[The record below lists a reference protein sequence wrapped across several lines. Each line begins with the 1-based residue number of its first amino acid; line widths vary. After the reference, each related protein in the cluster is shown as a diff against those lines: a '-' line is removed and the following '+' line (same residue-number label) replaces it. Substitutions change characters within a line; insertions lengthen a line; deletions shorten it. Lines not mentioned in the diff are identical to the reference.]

1 MTMSN
6 KVLKIVLEV
15 VKYAVTAVL
24 AYLEGSEQVIT
35 SLF

>member
-1 MTMSN
+1 MTMST

-24 AYLEGSEQVIT
+24 AYLEGSDQIIT

>member
-6 KVLKIVLEV
+6 KVLKIILEV
-15 VKYAVTAVL
+15 VRYAVTAVL
-24 AYLEGSEQVIT
+24 AYLEGSEQFIT